1 MSDTVESPSVTSGY
15 NPLVSDAVETKF
27 EVYMDAIFGAL
38 FFITAIVAAKR
49 MLLSRQQQSQGGGA
63 ETYVVTAFYSLIGAT
78 SVLRTLWFAIP
89 ARVWQ
94 PSYVPIAVF
103 AWDAEHPSWVGAM
116 LSEMTV
122 TAGSLTLFA
131 IFILILVY
139 WADILKKYFHPGAR
153 RSVPMYTFFALVGV
167 LLLFELANLVLFL
180 SMVYSTEAM
189 ILYNAVLL
197 AVVSLVCV
205 CEITI
210 FSHRFRTVLQTLG
223 AINQVSTDS
232 QVRRIVWITVTG
244 NLFFS
249 GRAILETVFAALL
262 LGYWHHYGTVDKV
275 FSHGWWDAYTLLKYG
290 SELAILALMLYI
302 LQSRFSNTAAAA
314 AAANGGAS
322 AAPSQ
327 KNGAGY
333 QRVGEAK
340 TATVV

>member
-1 MSDTVESPSVTSGY
+1 MSDEEVTGGY
-15 NPLVSDAVETKF
+15 NPLVEDAAETKF
-27 EVYMDAIFGAL
+27 ERYMDIILGLA

-49 MLLSRQQQSQGGGA
+49 MLLSRQQQNQGGGA

-78 SVLRTLWFAIP
+78 SILRAIWFGIP
-89 ARVWQ
+89 ATVWQ

-103 AWDAEHPSWVGAM
+103 AWDQEHPSWVGAM

-153 RSVPMYTFFALVGV
+153 RSVPMYTFFALVGA
-167 LLLFELANLVLFL
+167 LLIFELINLGLFL
-180 SMVYSTEAM
+180 AKVYTTEGM

-244 NLFFS
+244 NLFFT
-249 GRAILETVFAALL
+249 GRAVLEAVFAALL
-262 LGYWHHYGTVDKV
+262 FGYWHKFGTVDKL
-275 FSHGWWDAYTLLKYG
+275 FSHVWWDAYTLLKYG
-290 SELAILALMLYI
+290 SELAILGLMLYI
-302 LQSRFSNTAAAA
+302 LQSRFSSSSSSAS
-314 AAANGGAS
+314 NG

-327 KNGAGY
+327 NNNAGY
-333 QRVGEAK
+333 ERVGDAGA
-340 TATVV
+340 ATVV

>member
-1 MSDTVESPSVTSGY
+1 MSDESVDVTSGT
-15 NPLVSDAVETKF
+15 NPLVQDAAETKF
-27 EVYMDAIFGAL
+27 ERYMDIVLGVL
-38 FFITAIVAAKR
+38 YLITAIVAAKR
-49 MLLSRQQQSQGGGA
+49 MMLSRQQQSAGGGA

-78 SVLRTLWFAIP
+78 SVLRTIWFLIP
-89 ARVWQ
+89 AHVWQ

-103 AWDAEHPSWVGAM
+103 AWDKEHPSWVGAM
-116 LSEMTV
+116 LSEITV

-139 WADILKKYFHPGAR
+139 WADILKKYFHPGAT
-153 RSVPMYTFFALVGV
+153 RSVPMYTFFALVSA
-167 LLLFELANLVLFL
+167 LLLFELVNLVLFL
-180 SMVYSTEAM
+180 ARVYTTEGM

-249 GRAILETVFAALL
+249 GRAILETVFAGLL
-262 LGYWHHYGTVDKV
+262 VGYWHHYGSVDKV
-275 FSHGWWDAYTLLKYG
+275 FSHTWWDAYTMLKYG
-290 SELAILALMLYI
+290 SELGILALMLYI
-302 LQSRFSNTAAAA
+302 LQSRFANAAASA
-314 AAANGGAS
+314 SNGS
-322 AAPSQ
+322 APSQ
-327 KNGAGY
+327 KNSSGY
-333 QRVGEAK
+333 QPVGEAGS
-340 TATVV
+340 ATVV

>member
-1 MSDTVESPSVTSGY
+1 MSFKITSSEDFDLANGVS
-15 NPLVSDAVETKF
+15 PLVEGADETKF
-27 EVYMDAIFGAL
+27 ETYMDIVLGLA

-49 MLLSRQQQSQGGGA
+49 MLLSRQQQNQGGGA

-78 SVLRTLWFAIP
+78 SILRTIWFGIP

-94 PSYVPIAVF
+94 PSYVPIAVY
-103 AWDAEHPSWVGAM
+103 AWDKEHPAWVGAM

-153 RSVPMYTFFALVGV
+153 RSVPMYTFFALVAA
-167 LLLFELANLVLFL
+167 LLVFELINLILFL
-180 SMVYSTEAM
+180 SRVYTTEGM

-244 NLFFS
+244 NLFFT

-262 LGYWHHYGTVDKV
+262 FGYWHTYHSVDKL
-275 FSHGWWDAYTLLKYG
+275 FSHTWWDTYTLLKYG
-290 SELAILALMLYI
+290 SELAILALMLWI
-302 LQSRFSNTAAAA
+302 LQSRFSPASGS
-314 AAANGGAS
+314 ANGGA
-322 AAPSQ
+322 APSQ
-327 KNGAGY
+327 SNNAGY
-333 QRVGEAK
+333 QPVGDAGS
-340 TATVV
+340 ATIV